1 MTTPLCAVL
10 LAGGRI
16 MDADGRYGGIK
27 ANLTFEGMTL
37 LGRAMATARDCPA
50 VGAVAVVGPPDLRSE
65 IEQAGNEWLSAASTG
80 TENLAIGLQWAQ
92 RRGSRRALV
101 LTTDLPFVAPEHLT
115 AFLKRMPADAQAYGG
130 ALTKEAYEAR
140 FPGTNN
146 TYTRLADGR
155 WAPACAYVADV
166 AALQAALPIIERI
179 FEGRKNPLK
188 IVSVLGF
195 GVLLR
200 MLTGR
205 LTTTDILGRVEQI
218 TGLRCAMDPNAPPEL
233 AADVDTEEDL
243 ESARRAAP

>member
-1 MTTPLCAVL
+1 MGS
-10 LAGGRI
+10 GGK
-16 MDADGRYGGIK
+16 YGGIK
-27 ANLTFEGMTL
+27 ANLTFGGITL
-37 LGRAMATARDCPA
+37 LARAMATARDCPA
-50 VGAVAVVGPPDLRSE
+50 VGAIGVVGPPDVRTE
-65 IEQAGNEWLSAASTG
+65 VERADNEWLSAASTG

-92 RRGSRRALV
+92 RKGSRRVVV

-115 AFLKRMPADAQAYGG
+115 AFLDRMPADAQAYGG

-146 TYTRLADGR
+146 TYTRLADGQ

-166 AALQAALPIIERI
+166 AALLAALPIIERI

-218 TGLRCAMDPNAPPEL
+218 TELRCAMDAHAPPEL

-243 ESARRAAP
+243 ECARRAEP

>member
-10 LAGGRI
+10 LAGGRL
-16 MDADGRYGGIK
+16 MRTDGQYGGIK
-27 ANLTFEGMTL
+27 ANLTFGGMTL
-37 LGRAMATARDCPA
+37 LGRAMATARNCPA
-50 VGAVAVVGPPDLRSE
+50 VGAVGVVGPPDVRPE
-65 IEQAGNEWLSAASTG
+65 VEQAGNEWLSAASTG
-80 TENLAIGLQWAQ
+80 TENLALGLQWAQ
-92 RRGSRRALV
+92 RNGSRQVLV

-115 AFLKRMPADAQAYGG
+115 AFLERMPADAQAYGG

-146 TYTRLADGR
+146 TYTRLADGQ

-166 AALQAALPIIERI
+166 AALLAALPIIERI

-195 GVLLR
+195 GVLLK
-200 MLTGR
+200 MLGRR
-205 LTTTDILGRVEQI
+205 LTTADILGRVGQI

-233 AADVDTEEDL
+233 AADVDTERDL
-243 ESARRAAP
+243 EFARRTEP